1 MTLHVVMGDGEMT
14 RKELVATMDD
24 LWEKEGD
31 GNFWFLLQGKSDPTE
46 TDKFLTNWLQ
56 SNDLFYAIVTD
67 DKASLHQCYTSAA
80 QTFVAKGLAK
90 KVVSL
95 IESEPEDGELVDVLA
110 LFTSDDPD
118 AEEDRWLNDL
128 MGEIAEAGHTIR
140 ALNDGLTVLDFESEP
155 EEEAEAEE
163 EEEEDVRSKK
173 APAKKAA
180 APSKAASKKPV
191 AQPEPIEEE
200 EEVEEV
206 DLTREDL
213 EAMDLAELKEIAAAN
228 GIELPP
234 RTRSTTY
241 IDAILGVDNTPE
253 AEVEDVVATNGHAG
267 ADVDLDALADKITN
281 IVIANLIKKMEALV

>member
-24 LWEKEGD
+24 LWEQEGEE
-31 GNFWFLLQGKSDPTE
+31 GFFWFLLQGKSDPTD
-46 TDKFLTNWLQ
+46 TDKFLTAWLQ
-56 SNDLFYAIVTD
+56 SNELFYAIVTD
-67 DKASLHQCYTSAA
+67 DKASLHQCYSSAA
-80 QTFVAKGLAK
+80 ETHVAKNLAK

-140 ALNDGLTVLDFESEP
+140 ALNDGLTVLDFEKEPEP
-155 EEEAEAEE
+155 EEEEE
-163 EEEEDVRSKK
+163 PVATKTPSK

-180 APSKAASKKPV
+180 PSKAAAKPKP
-191 AQPEPIEEE
+191 APIPEIAEE
-200 EEVEEV
+200 EEVIEV
-206 DLTREDL
+206 ELTREDL
-213 EAMDLAELKEIAAAN
+213 EAMDLAELKEIAKDN

-241 IDAILGVDNTPE
+241 IDAILGVDDTPE
-253 AEVEDVVATNGHAG
+253 AEVEDVAASNGHV
-267 ADVDLDALADKITN
+267 DVDIEDLADAVAAILAKRLTS
-281 IVIANLIKKMEALV
+281 VV

>member
-1 MTLHVVMGDGEMT
+1 VTLHVVMGDGEMT

-24 LWEKEGD
+24 LWEREGD

-46 TDKFLTNWLQ
+46 TDKFLTTWLQ
-56 SNDLFYAIVTD
+56 GNDLFYAIVTD
-67 DKASLHQCYTSAA
+67 DKASLHQCYSSAA

-90 KVVSL
+90 KVISL

-110 LFTSDDPD
+110 LFTSDDPE

-140 ALNDGLTVLDFESEP
+140 ALNDGLTVLDFESSP
-155 EEEAEAEE
+155 EEEEVEQSEE
-163 EEEEDVRSKK
+163 EEEVRSKK

-180 APSKAASKKPV
+180 PSKTAPSKGAKPKSA
-191 AQPEPIEEE
+191 AQPEPEEESE

-206 DLTREDL
+206 ELTREDL
-213 EAMDLAELKEIAAAN
+213 EAMDLTELKEIAKAN

-234 RTRSTTY
+234 RTRTTTY
-241 IDAILGVDNTPE
+241 IDAILGVDDTPA
-253 AEVEDVVATNGHAG
+253 AEVEEVSSNGQG
-267 ADVDLDALADKITN
+267 DDLDLDDLAEAVANILIGRLVKALA
-281 IVIANLIKKMEALV
+281 

>member
-1 MTLHVVMGDGEMT
+1 VTLHVVMGDGEMT

-31 GNFWFLLQGKSDPTE
+31 GNFWFLLQGKSDPTD

-67 DKASLHQCYTSAA
+67 DKASLHPSYSSAA

-90 KVVSL
+90 KVLAL
-95 IESEPEDGELVDVLA
+95 IESEPEENELVDVLA
-110 LFTSDDPD
+110 LFTSDDPE

-128 MGEIAEAGHTIR
+128 MGEVAEAGHTIR

-155 EEEAEAEE
+155 EEPEEEPEE
-163 EEEEDVRSKK
+163 EEEPVTSKK

-180 APSKAASKKPV
+180 APTKAGRPKPV
-191 AQPEPIEEE
+191 AAPEPEEE
-200 EEVEEV
+200 EGEEVEVEEV
-206 DLTREDL
+206 ELTREDL
-213 EAMDLAELKEIAAAN
+213 EAMDLAELKQIAADN
-228 GIELPP
+228 DIVLPP

-241 IDAILGVDNTPE
+241 IDAILGVDDTPE
-253 AEVEDVVATNGHAG
+253 AEVEDAPASSNGHA
-267 ADVDLDALADKITN
+267 DLDVNELAEAVADIILRKLTAALS
-281 IVIANLIKKMEALV
+281 